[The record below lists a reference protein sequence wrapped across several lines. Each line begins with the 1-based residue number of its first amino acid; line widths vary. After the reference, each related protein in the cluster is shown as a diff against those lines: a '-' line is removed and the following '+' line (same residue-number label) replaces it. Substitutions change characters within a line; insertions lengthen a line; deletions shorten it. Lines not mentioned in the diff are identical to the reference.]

1 MLSLDGSNKIEEFQ
15 QALARLREALN
26 MGNVIYDA
34 FVSARMSN
42 IVENMCEYELHPFIG
57 LS

>member
-1 MLSLDGSNKIEEFQ
+1 MDGSNKIEEFQ

-42 IVENMCEYELHPFIG
+42 MVESLCEYELHPVTG